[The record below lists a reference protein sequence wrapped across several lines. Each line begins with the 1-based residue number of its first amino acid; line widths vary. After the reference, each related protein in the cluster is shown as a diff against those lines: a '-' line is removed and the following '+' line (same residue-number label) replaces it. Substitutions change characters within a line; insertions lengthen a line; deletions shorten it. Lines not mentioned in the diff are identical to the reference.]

1 MRKIGLCQI
10 WHSSI
15 FIRMPNYSH
24 IISLKLGVVRTF
36 VTINENLIVY
46 LCGKNNLLDDE
57 IG

>member
-24 IISLKLGVVRTF
+24 IISLKFGVVRTF
-36 VTINENLIVY
+36 VTINEDLIVY